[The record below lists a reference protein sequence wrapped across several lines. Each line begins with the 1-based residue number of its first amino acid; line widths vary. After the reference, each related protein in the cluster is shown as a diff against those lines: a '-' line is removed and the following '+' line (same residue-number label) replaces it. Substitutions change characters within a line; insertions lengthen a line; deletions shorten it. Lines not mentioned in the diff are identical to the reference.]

1 MGVLIGIDIGGT
13 FTDVVALD
21 ETTGTLNVT
30 KVPSTPGE
38 FSEGFFKGLDKILEV
53 TKEEPGKIK
62 RLAHGTTVATNA
74 ILEKKGSKIGILTT
88 KGFRDVLIIGRG
100 TRNELYNVHF
110 DSETPSFLC
119 PRQRIREVRERVDAN
134 GAIIEPLNENDV
146 IEAVDFLVKEEKVE
160 SIAICY
166 LFSFFNREH
175 EERTRDI
182 ILERYPNVRV
192 SISSKINPRFREYER
207 MVVTAFDAY
216 IGPVMEQYITKLNN
230 TLNKKGVTCSLQL
243 MQSRGGIT
251 SSFMCSERPVLTL
264 LSGPA
269 AGVIGAKQIAK
280 ETGRKNILTL
290 DLGGTSN
297 DVSIIQNGESK
308 LFTDGKI
315 GNYPCRQAMMDISTI
330 GAGGGS
336 IAWVDGGG
344 WLRVGPQSAG
354 SFPGPACYGKGGEQ
368 PTYTDASLIM
378 GYLRPDFFA
387 GGEVSLDKD
396 LAHRAIQEKVA
407 DVLQIGI
414 YDAAAA
420 IHKIMHNQMADQ
432 IRLATVKRGYDPRSF
447 SVVASGGAG
456 PIAACSILKLLDFK
470 EVIVPPTPGVMA
482 ALGLLSADIEHEEVV
497 TFAAKI
503 NEVDLEDLKEA
514 IKEGIGLCEQE
525 RENAGISKNSM
536 EITYSAEMRYV
547 GQSYELEIPFPE
559 AGAELTK
566 DSLKKVEERF
576 HQKHEHVYKQA
587 FRNLQIEFTAIRI
600 LISQK
605 PSLIPKWEKG
615 REGNWG
621 ESFEKRRVYF
631 DECKGWMECDVYN
644 RRELAVSQ
652 VIIGPAIVE
661 QTDTTILI
669 YPDQKAIVDQWGNL
683 IVTMMESCK
692 NYRK

>member
-1 MGVLIGIDIGGT
+1 MSVLIGIDIGGT
-13 FTDVVALD
+13 FTDIVALNED
-21 ETTGTLNVT
+21 TGELKVT

-38 FSEGFFKGLDKILEV
+38 FSKGFFNGLDKILEV
-53 TKEEPGKIK
+53 CGGKPEEIK
-62 RLAHGTTVATNA
+62 RLVHGTTVATNA
-74 ILEKKGSKIGILTT
+74 ILEKKGAKIGILTT

-100 TRNELYNVHF
+100 TRNEQYNVHF

-119 PRQRIREVRERVDAN
+119 PRERIKEVRERVDAK
-134 GAIIEPLNENDV
+134 GDIIEPLNEEDV
-146 IEAVDFLVKEEKVE
+146 IRAVDFLVKEQKVE

-166 LFSFFNREH
+166 LFSFFNKEN

-182 ILERYPNVRV
+182 ILKRYPGLRV
-192 SISSKINPRFREYER
+192 SVSSKINPRFREYER

-216 IGPVMEQYITKLNN
+216 IGPVMDRYITKLN
-230 TLNKKGVTCSLQL
+230 TSLAEIGVKNSLQL
-243 MQSRGGIT
+243 MQSRGGVT
-251 SSFMCSERPVLTL
+251 SSSMCSERPVLTL

-269 AGVIGAKQIAK
+269 AGVIGAKQIAQ

-297 DVSIIQNGESK
+297 DVSLIQNGETK

-344 WLRVGPQSAG
+344 WLRVGPHSAG
-354 SFPGPACYGKGGEQ
+354 SFPGPACYGKGGTE

-378 GYLRPDFFA
+378 GYLRPDYFA
-387 GGEVSLDKD
+387 GGEVALDAE
-396 LAHRAIQEKVA
+396 LARKAIQEKVA
-407 DVLQIGI
+407 DVLDMGI
-414 YDAAAA
+414 YDAASA

-432 IRLATVKRGYDPRSF
+432 VRLATVKRGYDPRSF

-456 PIAACSILKLLDFK
+456 PIAACSLLKLLNFK

-503 NEVDLEDLKEA
+503 DEVDLQELKAA
-514 IKEGIGLCEQE
+514 IGEGKQLCGQE
-525 RENAGISKNSM
+525 RANVGISENLLRT
-536 EITYSAEMRYV
+536 TYSAEMRYV

-559 AGAELTK
+559 AEGVLDKAAMEAVK
-566 DSLKKVEERF
+566 ERF
-576 HQKHEHVYKQA
+576 HQRHEHVYKHA

-605 PSLIPKWEKG
+605 PVPTPRMEKV
-615 REGNWG
+615 REGEWG
-621 ESFEKRRVYF
+621 VPGDKRRTYF
-631 DECKGWMECDVYN
+631 DECKGWMESDVYN
-644 RRELAVSQ
+644 RENLAASQ

-683 IVTMMESCK
+683 IVTMMEPCK
-692 NYRK
+692 TM